1 MPSIIHDIFVSACL
15 SPYSVNSFIHN
26 KEYDLAQI
34 TTDTLFFFFPLV
46 STHPVIH
53 STMTVIYMTTNIL
66 TSVQRPARLVFQQ
79 QIVVQV
85 VSLKNKSLGLLKVF
99 EGENKNKTKISST

>member
-1 MPSIIHDIFVSACL
+1 MPHIIHDIFVSACL

-34 TTDTLFFFFPLV
+34 TTDTLFFPLV

-53 STMTVIYMTTNIL
+53 STVTVIYITINIV
-66 TSVQRPARLVFQQ
+66 TSV
-79 QIVVQV
+79 
-85 VSLKNKSLGLLKVF
+85 
-99 EGENKNKTKISST
+99 

>member
-34 TTDTLFFFFPLV
+34 TTDTLFFPPSLYPSCNPLNCDCDLYYNQY
-46 STHPVIH
+46 SYQCIETC
-53 STMTVIYMTTNIL
+53 
-66 TSVQRPARLVFQQ
+66 
-79 QIVVQV
+79 
-85 VSLKNKSLGLLKVF
+85 
-99 EGENKNKTKISST
+99 